1 MSRSRFRPKT
11 GVDKNAPV
19 LEKSRGLL
27 FHCHGG
33 GWVAQSSQSHEVRY
47 RFYRI
52 LVLFLFIEFDMKSG
66 MWTPDVNCTF
76 SSLVGLVM

>member
-33 GWVAQSSQSHEVRY
+33 GWVAQSSQSHEVQ
-47 RFYRI
+47 
-52 LVLFLFIEFDMKSG
+52 VL
-66 MWTPDVNCTF
+66 
-76 SSLVGLVM
+76 